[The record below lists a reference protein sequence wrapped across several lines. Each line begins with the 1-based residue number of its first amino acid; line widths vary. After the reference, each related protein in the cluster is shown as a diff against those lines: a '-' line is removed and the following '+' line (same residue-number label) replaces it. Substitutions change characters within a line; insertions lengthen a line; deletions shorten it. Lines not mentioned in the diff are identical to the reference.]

1 MANYLMAL
9 LGHTEPGMFGMPE
22 NGRMGDYVFSQE
34 GMCIPNKRRSRLDP
48 LTQACQAL
56 DQIMSQIMENS
67 NAHRPVPA
75 PEEVIAKLP
84 REVLEEGC
92 E

>member
-22 NGRMGDYVFSQE
+22 NGRMGDYVFNQE
-34 GMCIPNKRRSRLDP
+34 
-48 LTQACQAL
+48 AL
-56 DQIMSQIMENS
+56 DQIISQIMENS

-75 PEEVIAKLP
+75 PEEAIAKLP
-84 REVLEEGC
+84 REVLMEGC
-92 E
+92 KYLHVLKSCRIVLRSTVHL